1 MNSSTND
8 FTVPERV
15 REQVLDDDP
24 VLCRHIK
31 RPQWGLAILA
41 WESDGRRAYQFED
54 GRLRN
59 FKEGYYDMLQ
69 PAKSE
74 QRSEEAVIIDLQAA
88 IGSGLSTEKVLT
100 PVATFE
106 QQVEIFKKIYP
117 KGFAGEKWTEEHRST
132 PNGRD
137 LKRHRDPVIAKAQ
150 DKLSADSCAELLG
163 NDKFGDV
170 NAAVLDILGGTS
182 LVGLSDVKVLRTMD
196 DETGQRFAETLVE
209 LLHGEG
215 DFSPRF
221 KAWIDV
227 LEKTLEGKPS
237 WRITTVLPALL
248 SPEEHV
254 CVRHSAFIRQAAS
267 IAPSSKYTQRP
278 TAGAYRNFQR
288 VARVVLTR
296 LEAAGHEPRD
306 LMDVHDFVWA
316 TLRDSAL
323 EHLGS

>member
-1 MNSSTND
+1 MDSSSND

-24 VLCRHIK
+24 VLLRHVK

-41 WESDGRRAYQFED
+41 WEADGRRAYQFED

-59 FKEGYYDMLQ
+59 FKEGYYDLLQ
-69 PAKSE
+69 PAQPE
-74 QRSEEAVIIDLQAA
+74 QRTEEAVIIDLQAA
-88 IGSGLSTEKVLT
+88 IGSGLSADKVLT

-106 QQVEIFKKIYP
+106 QQVEIFKKLYP

-137 LKRHRDPVIAKAQ
+137 LKRHRDPVIAQ
-150 DKLSADSCAELLG
+150 TQERLSAESCAALIEAK
-163 NDKFGDV
+163 KFGDI
-170 NAAVLDILGGTS
+170 NTAVIEILGSTS

-196 DETGQRFAETLVE
+196 AETGQRFAETLVG

-221 KAWIDV
+221 KAWIKV
-227 LEKTLEGKPS
+227 LEDTLEGKPS
-237 WRITTVLPALL
+237 WRITTVMPSLL
-248 SPEEHV
+248 APTEHV

-267 IAPSSKYTQRP
+267 IAPSSQYSQRP

-296 LEAAGHEPRD
+296 LEGAKLKPRD

-323 EHLGS
+323 DHLTA